1 MQAKD
6 TVPGKTGDSTVVNC
20 RNVKLRVMVT
30 QYVLS
35 SSLYIVPTWLSDVGR
50 IKQKL
55 KAVET
60 NILNTILK
68 QGSHLRNQDHLSG

>member
-35 SSLYIVPTWLSDVGR
+35 YSLYIVPTWLSDVGR

-60 NILNTILK
+60 HLNTNLK
-68 QGSHLRNQDHLSG
+68 QGSHLRIQDHLNG